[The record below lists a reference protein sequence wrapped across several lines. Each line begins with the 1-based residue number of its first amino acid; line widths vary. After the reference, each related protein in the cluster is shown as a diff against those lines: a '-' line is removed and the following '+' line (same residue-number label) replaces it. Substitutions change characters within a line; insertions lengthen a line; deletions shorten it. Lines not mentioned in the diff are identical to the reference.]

1 MRPWLLFCTG
11 RFWHEGLAQK
21 IHNVRFDLEISLT
34 ESNYDILGV
43 KQGSTQKEIRDAF
56 RKLILDHHS
65 DRGGDEE
72 KVKKIIQAY
81 EDLKIGKAYPDSDDE
96 RLKKAKVYTGDSE
109 EERRRRNL
117 ILSGDVA
124 REMKVA
130 QDWASTLQHDDAT
143 GSKLFGSKELGEI
156 EFERKKTGELSIKGK
171 FWAGQF
177 VYDGTINMSGSITS
191 PYFAYADENKTQ
203 IIVTNGN
210 FVLVDPLQNNF
221 TIEHGAKITA
231 QNGDIIAGNVI
242 GIKETLQDPHGRV
255 GIYVIKEHFTELH
268 APRGKII
275 VGTARETVFLDG
287 ETVVVTNLVNNV
299 KVKAKHLSVFGA
311 TVNYNCEIELLP
323 GGTITFHDEGSGF
336 ALSDDALIKL
346 ENGKWFKLRDL
357 KTSNMVGHGR
367 QITYEY
373 LDNIGKKQESGFK
386 LGFKWFKKK

>member
-1 MRPWLLFCTG
+1 M
-11 RFWHEGLAQK
+11 
-21 IHNVRFDLEISLT
+21 V

-81 EDLKIGKAYPDSDDE
+81 EDLKLGKAYPDSDDE
-96 RLKKAKVYTGDSE
+96 KLKKSKVYTGDSE

-130 QDWASTLQHDDAT
+130 QDWASLLQRDDAT

-171 FWAGQF
+171 FWAGQLT
-177 VYDGTINMSGSITS
+177 YDGTIYMSGSITS

-203 IIVTNGN
+203 ITVTKGN
-210 FVLVDPLQNNF
+210 FILVDPLQNNF
-221 TIEHGAKITA
+221 TIEHGAKILSE
-231 QNGDIIAGNVI
+231 NGDIIAGNVV

-255 GIYVIKEHFTELH
+255 GIFLTKEHFTELR
-268 APRGKII
+268 APKGKVI
-275 VGTARETVFLDG
+275 VGTARETVLLDG
-287 ETVVVTNLVNNV
+287 ETVAANNLVNNI
-299 KVKAKHLSVFGA
+299 KVRAKHLSIFG
-311 TVNYNCEIELLP
+311 TTINYNCEIELLA

-336 ALSDDALIKL
+336 ALSDDAIIKL
-346 ENGKWFKLRDL
+346 ENGKRFRLHDL

-367 QITYEY
+367 QITYEQ
-373 LDNIGKKQESGFK
+373 LDSMGKKDKESGFK